1 MSNNSSSHL
10 FNQLGDAIEQRWLAA
25 NYNEQEFPAI
35 AKGALEE
42 FDLPSKTDP
51 WEALEWALS
60 VRELPRQMDLYGR
73 FAQPPVTLYLAP
85 RFHVDVYFWFT
96 STTTLHQ
103 HNFCGA
109 FQVFEG
115 SSLHSWY
122 EFDLEQHVNVFTE
135 IGKLDL
141 KVCQVLEK
149 GMTQEIW
156 PGRPYIHSL
165 FHLDEPSMT
174 IVVRT
179 HRSPVAAPQYNYFKP
194 GLALDPFFEDET
206 GIKKLQLVRTLLQ
219 ARRPDADGLI
229 ANLLKE
235 SDLQTSYNIL
245 SNLRA
250 ALKGDVMEQA
260 FGLSS
265 SLQRF
270 EGFLAL
276 VEERHGEFGD
286 ILRPIFHHMDLQD
299 HLVSRRH
306 VVTKPE
312 ERFFLALLMNLDT
325 RDQVLDLLRTR
336 YGDQDPVEK
345 VLDWVLD
352 LSETRIMGQQGNPI
366 GIDMGAVDMLA
377 LEGILRGKGD
387 DEIAR
392 EYCAESGKD
401 DAAPV
406 TDALEKLRGCLT
418 LRPLLA

>member
-1 MSNNSSSHL
+1 MSINL

-25 NYNEQEFPAI
+25 NYNEQDLPAI
-35 AKGALEE
+35 AREALIE
-42 FDLPSKTDP
+42 FDLPSKTSP

-60 VRELPRQMDLYGR
+60 VRELPRQMDLQGR

-85 RFHVDVYFWFT
+85 RFHIDVYFWFT

-122 EFDLEQHVNVFTE
+122 EFDLERHVNIFTE

-165 FHLDEPSMT
+165 FHLDEPSIT

-219 ARRPDADGLI
+219 ARRPDADELI
-229 ANLLKE
+229 SKLLLE
-235 SDLQTSYNIL
+235 SDFQTSFNVL
-245 SNLRA
+245 SALRTS
-250 ALKGDVMEQA
+250 LKGDQMQQA
-260 FGLSS
+260 FGLDAGTE
-265 SLQRF
+265 RF
-270 EGFLAL
+270 EKFIDV
-276 VEERHGEFGD
+276 VEERHGD
-286 ILRPIFHHMDLQD
+286 VAAILRPIFRHADLED
-299 HLVSRRH
+299 HLVSKRH
-306 VVTKPE
+306 VVTDPE
-312 ERFFLALLMNLDT
+312 HRTFLALLLNLDT
-325 RDQVLDLLRTR
+325 REQIMDILRER
-336 YGDQDPVEK
+336 YRDQDPVEK

-352 LSETRIMGQQGNPI
+352 LSQTRVLGQQGNPI
-366 GIDMGAVDMLA
+366 GIEVGAVEMLA

-387 DEIAR
+387 DEIVR
-392 EYCAESGKD
+392 EYIEQSGKD
-401 DAAPV
+401 DPAPV
-406 TDALEKLRGCLT
+406 VGSIDTLRKCLL
-418 LRPLLA
+418 LRPLIN